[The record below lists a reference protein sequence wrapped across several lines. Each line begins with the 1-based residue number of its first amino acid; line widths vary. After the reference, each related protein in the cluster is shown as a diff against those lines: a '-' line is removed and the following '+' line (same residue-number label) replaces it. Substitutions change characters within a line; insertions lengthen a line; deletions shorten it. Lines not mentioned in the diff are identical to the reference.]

1 MLFLNLQHR
10 GELAVQIGESI
21 INRLWGY
28 MDTLRE
34 KDFQRKNL
42 IQNLMQHK

>member
-10 GELAVQIGESI
+10 EGLVVPIGESI
-21 INRLWGY
+21 INKLWEY

-42 IQNLMQHK
+42 IQNLMQRK